1 MLLHVPNHEG
11 RISTRVCVTIAQL
24 GHECLFSG
32 DPGKGPDFAR
42 GKNVCDPRPFVCMER
57 ESAGKEGEKK
67 KLFNRGTPNRE
78 RNKRSLYLISER
90 RRVPVGRT
98 GLVEARRK
106 LSYAGD

>member
-1 MLLHVPNHEG
+1 MDMNVYSAGILERVQILHG
-11 RISTRVCVTIAQL
+11 AKTCATRDHSCAWR
-24 GHECLFSG
+24 ER
-32 DPGKGPDFAR
+32 AR
-42 GKNVCDPRPFVCMER
+42 GKRER
-57 ESAGKEGEKK
+57 KK